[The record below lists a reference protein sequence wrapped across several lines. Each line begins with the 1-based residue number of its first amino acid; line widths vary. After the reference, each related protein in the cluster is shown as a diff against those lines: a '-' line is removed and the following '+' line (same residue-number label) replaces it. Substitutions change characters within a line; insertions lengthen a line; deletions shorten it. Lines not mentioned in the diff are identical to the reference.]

1 MGKLLPIIC
10 LVLGLGAGVGAG
22 VMLAPGESEENPADK
37 AEAKPDKADKDNQK
51 AAKPDKSDKEKTQEY
66 LRLTKQFVVPVVTRE
81 EISALVTM
89 SLSLE
94 VRPGIEDVFYEIEPK
109 LRDRFLQVLFDHANS
124 GGFDG
129 AFTRSDNLAGLRK
142 ALLEVAQKD
151 LGQDVFQVLI
161 LSISRQDT

>member
-10 LVLGLGAGVGAG
+10 LVAGLAAGVGAG
-22 VMLAPGESEENPADK
+22 VVLAPSDKAEEK
-37 AEAKPDKADKDNQK
+37 AEAKPAQSEAGQQEASKSGKKDEKKA
-51 AAKPDKSDKEKTQEY
+51 QEY
-66 LRLTKQFVVPVVTRE
+66 LKLTKQFVIPVVSE
-81 EISALVTM
+81 HEISALVTM

-94 VRPGIEDVFYEIEPK
+94 VRSGIEDAFYEIEPK

-129 AFTRSDNLAGLRK
+129 AFTRSDNLAVLRA

-151 LGQDVFQVLI
+151 LGQDVSKVLI
-161 LSISRQDT
+161 TSVNRQDT